1 MAGYRGRQ
9 DKRRA
14 RPIIPSRVQGR
25 ARETAA
31 RPRLS
36 RIRTDAPFF
45 FFFFSVFVHS
55 RRRVSDLLR
64 RTILCAYYCPRENRL
79 RRRRIVERENR
90 NVRPPRFRAC
100 RPAESGGAARTSSG
114 RSRARA
120 PRSGTRTAPAGTSTR
135 HVVLRRRSSAKS
147 LVGPIS
153 RDRRG
158 RRPSGPVRRPRLRLW
173 PAAPRYAYTTVVV
186 GIGQRP
192 IYLVAAAAADD
203 RFRPLQK
210 TRSLAPSFLA
220 PRIPRASSSFFFRF
234 SLHGP
239 VLTTM
244 RILLR
249 LITSR
254 VAVRFFA
261 PTLDHRRR
269 PIVTRPS
276 WSALHVYNIISL
288 SLSIR

>member
-1 MAGYRGRQ
+1 MSPICSVGQYCVLITAHVKTDYDDDVSSREKTETFARRDFARVGRR
-9 DKRRA
+9 KVAAPRA
-14 RPIIPSRVQGR
+14 
-25 ARETAA
+25 
-31 RPRLS
+31 
-36 RIRTDAPFF
+36 
-45 FFFFSVFVHS
+45 
-55 RRRVSDLLR
+55 RRRVAL
-64 RTILCAYYCPRENRL
+64 A
-79 RRRRIVERENR
+79 
-90 NVRPPRFRAC
+90 RA
-100 RPAESGGAARTSSG
+100 
-114 RSRARA
+114 RARA